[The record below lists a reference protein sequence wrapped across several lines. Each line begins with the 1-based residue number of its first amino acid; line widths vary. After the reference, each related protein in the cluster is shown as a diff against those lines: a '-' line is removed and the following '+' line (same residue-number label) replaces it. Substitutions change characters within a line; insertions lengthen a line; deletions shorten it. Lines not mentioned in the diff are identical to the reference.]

1 MTVSLV
7 QSAVRVARTR
17 LIRQAFLNRVSVALA
32 IGVAVA
38 LVWFFI
44 QPLLLDSA
52 PGWLRWSVL
61 AGSALLA
68 LSYTLWQ
75 TRKQAP
81 TQQDA
86 ALEVDSRLKLR
97 ERVVTATVLPT
108 DQRATSAGQAMLA
121 DAEAHLRDKN
131 VANDFP
137 VSLRWTAAVAPVLAL
152 ALIAVVLFWNPA
164 AIDFNTLLAGDKKG
178 ATTKQNGQDV
188 AKKPAAAA
196 EVKKPQE
203 ELPKSKNEKLLA
215 EIDADLK
222 RLNEKYDKSDFE
234 KNPEKALE
242 KTAELTKLEEKTLKF
257 TKEKELELKQLAD
270 KLAQLEKLGKKEEFK
285 DGPANELNDAL
296 SKGEID
302 KAEDEIDELKKKVD
316 KDELTKKEKDQLAD
330 QLEKMKDE
338 LTKQKE
344 EVERL
349 NRDKEEKQDELQKE
363 IDKAKQE
370 GREQDAEELERELE
384 KSPPPQKDTEEQLKD
399 LADQLGKAQ
408 QGMEKGD
415 KQEAGEA
422 LQKAKQSVQ
431 KMKKSVDQLA
441 KGEQQAEKL
450 KRERQESAKSAQG
463 EKGEKGEGQKSA
475 QGEKGE
481 GEKTGQAQAG
491 GEKGDQPG
499 DELTKSKSGPNKG
512 GIGAGQRNINEDAK
526 TGSEE
531 ARIRSLQDLKGK
543 STFGGLTKGDGFTK
557 KSDKEL
563 GQSIRKAAQ
572 DAPNASDVQTLP
584 RDARDSVA
592 EYFKKL
598 GSDDKKK

>member
-1 MTVSLV
+1 MSTNLV
-7 QSAVRVARTR
+7 QSAVRTARGR
-17 LIRQAFLNRVSVALA
+17 LIRQAFLNRVSLSLA
-32 IGVAVA
+32 IGVGVA
-38 LVWFFI
+38 LVWFFL
-44 QPLLLDSA
+44 QPLLLQDS
-52 PGWLRWSVL
+52 PGWLRWTVL
-61 AGSALLA
+61 GTATFVALA
-68 LSYTLWQ
+68 YTVWQ
-75 TRKQAP
+75 TRRQAP
-81 TQQDA
+81 TQQAA
-86 ALEVDSRLKLR
+86 ALEVDSRLNLR
-97 ERVVTATVLPT
+97 ERVVTATGMPSEL
-108 DQRATSAGQAMLA
+108 RSTSAGQAMVA
-121 DAEAHLRDKN
+121 DAEEQLKDKN

-137 VSLRWTAAVAPVLAL
+137 VSLRWTAALAPAFAIALVL
-152 ALIAVVLFWNPA
+152 VVLFWNPTV
-164 AIDFNTLLAGDKKG
+164 IDFSTLLAGDKKSG
-178 ATTKQNGQDV
+178 SSNTKSGDI
-188 AKKPAAAA
+188 AKKPTTAPEA
-196 EVKKPQE
+196 KKPQE
-203 ELPKSKNEKLLA
+203 ELPKSKNEKILA

-222 RLNEKYDKSDFE
+222 RLNEKYDKTDYE

-242 KTAELTKLEEKTLKF
+242 KTAELTKLEEKAQKF

-270 KLAQLEKLGKKEEFK
+270 KLAQLEKLGKKEDFK
-285 DGPANELNDAL
+285 EGPANELNDAL
-296 SKGEID
+296 AKGEID
-302 KAEDEIDELKKKVD
+302 KAEDAIDELKKKLD
-316 KDELTKKEKDQLAD
+316 KDELTKKDKEQLAD
-330 QLEKMKDE
+330 QLDKMKDE

-384 KSPPPQKDTEEQLKD
+384 KAPPPQKDTEEQLKD
-399 LADQLGKAQ
+399 LADQLGQAQ
-408 QGMEKGD
+408 QGLEKGD

-441 KGEQQAEKL
+441 KGEQQAERL
-450 KRERQESAKSAQG
+450 KRDRQDSANTAQG
-463 EKGEKGEGQKSA
+463 EKGEKGDGQKNA
-475 QGEKGE
+475 QGQKGD
-481 GEKTGQAQAG
+481 GEKSSKAQAG
-491 GEKGDQPG
+491 GENGDEKS

-512 GIGAGQRNINEDAK
+512 GVGAGQRAINEDAK

-531 ARIRSLQDLKGK
+531 TRIRSLQDLKGK

-557 KSDKEL
+557 KSNKDL
-563 GQSIRKAAQ
+563 GQSIQKAAQ